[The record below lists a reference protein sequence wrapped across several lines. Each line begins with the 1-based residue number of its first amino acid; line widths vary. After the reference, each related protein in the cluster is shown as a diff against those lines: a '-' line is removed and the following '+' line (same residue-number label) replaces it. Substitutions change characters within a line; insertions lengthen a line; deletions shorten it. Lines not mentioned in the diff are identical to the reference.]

1 MPTLRPHHD
10 RCSWRLVAACTLVT
24 LVACRPGQDPS
35 PPDPA
40 VAEADGDR
48 PAAQGLKVD
57 AQRMQADIQHLA
69 DDELRGRYT
78 LSPELEVS
86 AQWIGDRYGQ
96 LGLGTLGEGYS
107 VPFPMIT
114 GVKEKSPSRL
124 AIVRGGAQRGLDPE
138 IFQPVALSG
147 SGSVVAP
154 VVFVGY
160 AAKAEAIPGD
170 DPDGPPASPAYDDLA
185 DVDLKGK
192 IALILLESPN
202 RPNLRSLFGRLQ
214 EAQGEFSAAFKGLR
228 EAGDVAGIRDLHR
241 KTRGRLIALVKP
253 FMAKANFDDLWPLPE
268 DPLTLEFD
276 LSSFAGTLMREAAK
290 LKGPRFDMRAGQLR
304 AKLDRVIEAG
314 AVGAVVVR
322 GPRSFVDR
330 DDRTAD
336 AFQELGRTRL
346 ASDEPLGI
354 PVIQMKWRDADKYLR
369 VGSQKISGVQASID
383 RELVPKS
390 RPISATLELTTDLET
405 ISTQVPN
412 VLAAIPGTDL
422 ADELVIFGAHYDH
435 IGADDGTGDCSASTD
450 GDGVRDEICN
460 GADDNASGTA
470 MILELARAFAERVE
484 RGDRPRRT
492 LIFAH
497 FAGEELGLLG
507 SEALAEVAPF
517 DHAKVKAMINLD
529 MVGRLGPRGLAIGGI
544 GSSDAWMPL
553 LEEIG
558 AKGMSVLYEASVAT
572 RSDHASFYRKAIPVL
587 FFFTGTHADYHR
599 PGDHADK
606 INVEGMQSIG
616 ELVADVGF
624 ALAEG
629 LAVPYQKPA
638 FGDGFSNGLPGSNPE
653 TVVKRVKKRPV
664 TAKATTDAPADTPAP
679 AAAGE

>member
-1 MPTLRPHHD
+1 MTICSPHTD

-24 LVACRPGQDPS
+24 LFACRPNEAPAQ
-35 PPDPA
+35 PDPGTS
-40 VAEADGDR
+40 EASAGG
-48 PAAQGLKVD
+48 PEAQGLTVD
-57 AQRMQADIQHLA
+57 ALRMQADILHLA
-69 DDELRGRYT
+69 DDALRGRYT

-86 AQWIGDRYGQ
+86 AEWIGARYGE
-96 LGLGTLGEGYS
+96 LGLEKLGESYS
-107 VPFPMIT
+107 VPFPMVT
-114 GVKEKSPSRL
+114 GVKEKTPSRL

-160 AAKAEAIPGD
+160 AAKAEAVPGE

-185 DVDLKGK
+185 DVDLQGK

-202 RPNLRSLFGRLQ
+202 RPNLRALFGRLQ
-214 EAQGEFSAAFKGLR
+214 AQQEEFTAAMKGLR
-228 EAGDVAGIRDLHR
+228 EADDVEGIRALHTKVR
-241 KTRGRLIALVKP
+241 KRLIDLVKP
-253 FMAKANFDDLWPLPE
+253 FMAGASFDDLWPLPA
-268 DPLTLEFD
+268 DPKTLELD
-276 LSSFAGTLMREAAK
+276 LSSFAGTLMREASK
-290 LKGPRFDMRAGQLR
+290 IKGPRFDMRSGRLR
-304 AKLDRVIEAG
+304 SKLDRVIEAG

-330 DDRTAD
+330 EDRSAD
-336 AFQELGRTRL
+336 AFQDLSKTRL
-346 ASDEPLGI
+346 SSDEPLGI

-390 RPISATLELTTDLET
+390 RPISAKLELTTDLET
-405 ISTQVPN
+405 ISTEIPN
-412 VLAAIPGTDL
+412 VLAKIPGTDL
-422 ADELVIFGAHYDH
+422 ADELVVFGAHYDH

-450 GDGVRDEICN
+450 GEGVRDTICN

-470 MILELARAFAERVE
+470 MLLEIARAWTEHGE
-484 RGDRPRRT
+484 RPRRT

-517 DHAKVKAMINLD
+517 DMKKVKAMINLD
-529 MVGRLGPRGLAIGGI
+529 MVGRLGPRGLAVGGL

-553 LEEIG
+553 LDEIG

-587 FFFTGTHADYHR
+587 FFFTGTHSDYHR
-599 PGDHADK
+599 PTDHAEK

-616 ELVADVGF
+616 ELVADVCY
-624 ALAEG
+624 ALAG
-629 LAVPYQKPA
+629 GMAIPYTEPKS
-638 FGDGFSNGLPGSNPE
+638 GDGFSNGLPGSNPE

-664 TAKATTDAPADTPAP
+664 VTPA
-679 AAAGE
+679 E